1 MGVVEPQARSPIRDV
16 VDGACPSPN
25 LRPISSEVLT
35 DADQTWLLPLESAVV
50 EATRAFVS
58 EFALIP
64 DVVEIR
70 FGPDAMELIGLI
82 GLTTLFKIRRVC
94 GLKLRWPEQP
104 AGAMTMVEVAVLD
117 DAARWRALVG
127 VPASAFTEA

>member
-1 MGVVEPQARSPIRDV
+1 MELLGPDARSPTRDV
-16 VDGACPSPN
+16 AHRAYPSPS
-25 LRPISSEVLT
+25 LRSISSEVLT

-58 EFALIP
+58 AFALIP

-70 FGPDAMELIGLI
+70 FGPDAMDLIGLI

-94 GLKLRWPEQP
+94 GLKLLWPEQP
-104 AGAMTMVEVAVLD
+104 AGASMMVEVAVLD

-127 VPASAFTEA
+127 VPATAFAAG

>member
-1 MGVVEPQARSPIRDV
+1 MGIRDV
-16 VDGACPSPN
+16 ANGACSSPS
-25 LRPISSEVLT
+25 LRHISSELLT

-50 EATRAFVS
+50 EATRAFVWA
-58 EFALIP
+58 FALTP

-94 GLKLRWPEQP
+94 GLKLRWPEEP
-104 AGAMTMVEVAVLD
+104 AGASMMVEVAVLD
-117 DAARWRALVG
+117 DAAHWRALVG
-127 VPASAFTEA
+127 VPASTFVEG

>member
-1 MGVVEPQARSPIRDV
+1 MGIRDV
-16 VDGACPSPN
+16 AIGACPSPN
-25 LRPISSEVLT
+25 LRHISSELLT
-35 DADQTWLLPLESAVV
+35 DADQSWLLPLESAVV
-50 EATRAFVS
+50 QATRAFVS
-58 EFALIP
+58 AFALIP

-104 AGAMTMVEVAVLD
+104 AGASMMVEVAVLD

-127 VPASAFTEA
+127 VPASTFIDG